1 MQTLRKSYWNVLY
14 AVMTMGALVL
24 AAGAPG
30 EWGGP

>member
-1 MQTLRKSYWNVLY
+1 VLY